1 MVDHESGQMAA
12 GLSYL
17 VVTSKRL
24 PIELSPTFRADMNFL
39 ALESCTGTT
48 AAKVRRCCSSTLQLW
63 ATRHLTSSTISMS
76 ASGMFWELVQI
87 FGFSPWKRLLQCNVS
102 PNLVPEV
109 LLKLINFQYVSAS
122 MAAKDLSYI
131 SLRNIYCFWE

>member
-1 MVDHESGQMAA
+1 MVDHESGQTAA

-48 AAKVRRCCSSTLQLW
+48 AAKV
-63 ATRHLTSSTISMS
+63 
-76 ASGMFWELVQI
+76 
-87 FGFSPWKRLLQCNVS
+87 
-102 PNLVPEV
+102 
-109 LLKLINFQYVSAS
+109 
-122 MAAKDLSYI
+122 
-131 SLRNIYCFWE
+131 

>member
-1 MVDHESGQMAA
+1 
-12 GLSYL
+12 
-17 VVTSKRL
+17 
-24 PIELSPTFRADMNFL
+24 
-39 ALESCTGTT
+39 
-48 AAKVRRCCSSTLQLW
+48 
-63 ATRHLTSSTISMS
+63 MS

-87 FGFSPWKRLLQCNVS
+87 FGFSPWKWLLQCNVS